1 MASCPGNSIMHY
13 HAFANTDVCWNT
25 VHAAGERWA
34 EWLTQWNWSLPSLTG
49 RNQARSQVTANLKWG
64 QEYFEVVTALTGDLT
79 LRDATKPFNFLTF
92 PDIKKESSWWVID
105 INGVLNPVCCCCDSC
120 LSFSYSE
127 SKENYQANSGEETAW
142 LHSTTIFI
150 IRPQPLLHG
159 EVLCVFVL
167 CVSIGGD
174 RNNYLAST
182 LAEQAGFL

>member
-92 PDIKKESSWWVID
+92 PDTRKNPADESSILMGFWILFPATAASPLVIQRA
-105 INGVLNPVCCCCDSC
+105 
-120 LSFSYSE
+120 
-127 SKENYQANSGEETAW
+127 KR
-142 LHSTTIFI
+142 I
-150 IRPQPLLHG
+150 IRQTQEKKQPDCIQLPFLLSDLSPCFMEKSFVSLSCVCLL
-159 EVLCVFVL
+159 EV
-167 CVSIGGD
+167 IGII
-174 RNNYLAST
+174 T
-182 LAEQAGFL
+182 